1 MNESDLVLVIVL
13 TFFGFF
19 FVFDGLGGL
28 NYYLNQ
34 RLSRRKKIE
43 LPWYVSFFIPY
54 TGPYKVA
61 VSPLKYSQYFF
72 VFVMG
77 LLDDI
82 IAIILIGLEVL
93 LYFCTDINLFYMLIP
108 EGVFALV
115 ALISGIYVK
124 VKCKP
129 DPLEKTFVS

>member
-13 TFFGFF
+13 TFLGFY
-19 FVFDGLGGL
+19 FVFILMEDV

-34 RLSRRKKIE
+34 RLSMRKKIE
-43 LPWYVSFFIPY
+43 LPWYVSFLIPY
-54 TGPYKVA
+54 SSHRNA
-61 VSPLKYSQYFF
+61 ICHLKYSQYFF

-77 LLDDI
+77 LLDYI